1 VGVAL
6 AAGGCT
12 GDSSVVSPKGPAAHS
27 VAGLW
32 WPMLV
37 VATAVFTL
45 VAGMLLLAAARG
57 RRKTEDQAKGGAP
70 WGEPFIVIAGV
81 VVSGAILVGFFLF
94 SLGRMRALAESGR
107 NTKLTVSVIGHDW
120 WWEVR
125 YPNGAV
131 SANEIHIPAGVK
143 VRLALATD
151 DVIHSFWV
159 PRLGPKT
166 DMIPG
171 QENTLWLEASEP
183 GIYRGQCAEFCG
195 LQHANMIIRVVAD
208 APADFDRWMAAQAH
222 PAAPSDD
229 AGRGVFETQTCAG
242 CHRIRGTAAQGTAGP
257 DLTHFGGRATL
268 GAGVLP
274 LSPENL
280 RRWIVDPQAI
290 KPGAPMPPTTL
301 AADQLNALVAY
312 LEGLR

>member
-1 VGVAL
+1 
-6 AAGGCT
+6 
-12 GDSSVVSPKGPAAHS
+12 
-27 VAGLW
+27 
-32 WPMLV
+32 
-37 VATAVFTL
+37 
-45 VAGMLLLAAARG
+45 
-57 RRKTEDQAKGGAP
+57 
-70 WGEPFIVIAGV
+70 
-81 VVSGAILVGFFLF
+81 
-94 SLGRMRALAESGR
+94 
-107 NTKLTVSVIGHDW
+107 
-120 WWEVR
+120 
-125 YPNGAV
+125 
-131 SANEIHIPAGVK
+131 
-143 VRLALATD
+143 
-151 DVIHSFWV
+151 
-159 PRLGPKT
+159 
-166 DMIPG
+166 
-171 QENTLWLEASEP
+171 
-183 GIYRGQCAEFCG
+183 
-195 LQHANMIIRVVAD
+195 
-208 APADFDRWMAAQAH
+208 MAAQAH